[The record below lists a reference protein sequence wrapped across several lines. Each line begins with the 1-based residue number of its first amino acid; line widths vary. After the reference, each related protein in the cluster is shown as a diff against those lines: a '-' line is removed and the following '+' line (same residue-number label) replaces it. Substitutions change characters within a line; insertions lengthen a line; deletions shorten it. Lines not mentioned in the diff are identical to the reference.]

1 MLALQMK
8 SAVPSKD
15 LPEELPALRAQFPLL
30 DRAVYLNAGTDGPLP
45 TAAVKAAQEEL
56 ARQAREGR
64 ARAHF
69 ERRRELEKSLR
80 ASYAGLIGCRSEELA
95 LTTCTSEGISV
106 VASGLALGPGDEILT
121 SDEEHPGLL
130 GALQAVRDLRGV
142 SVRIVAL
149 RSLPE
154 AVGPKTK
161 LVACSHV
168 SWVGGAIAPRALA
181 EVARDVTLLVDGA
194 QAVGAIPVDVH
205 ALGAHAY
212 AGSGQKWLCG
222 PDGLGML
229 YVSPMLQER
238 LQVWRRGYANVAAPD
253 AGLSSALHSDAR
265 RFDCPAISTEA
276 TACALAA
283 LGVLAQA
290 GWTNVHRRARLLA
303 AHLAGRLRGSGRE
316 VAPRGESTLVSF
328 SSADPSG
335 ERVRLA
341 EQGVVV
347 REIPN
352 RALLRASVGGW
363 NNEQDL
369 GRLLEALDAL
379 A

>member
-1 MLALQMK
+1 MLALHMK
-8 SAVPSKD
+8 SAVPSEQ
-15 LPEELPALRAQFPLL
+15 LPELPALRAQFPLL
-30 DRAVYLNAGTDGPLP
+30 DRLIYLNAGTDGPLP
-45 TAAVKAAQEEL
+45 AAGVRAAQEEL
-56 ARQAREGR
+56 ARQGREGR

-69 ERRRELEKSLR
+69 ERRRELQDALR
-80 ASYAGLIGCRSEELA
+80 ASYASLIGCPREELA

-149 RSLPE
+149 HALPE

-168 SWVGGAIAPRALA
+168 SWVGGTLAPQALA
-181 EVARDVTLLVDGA
+181 EVARDVTLLIDGA
-194 QAVGAIPVDVH
+194 QGVGAIPVDVD

-229 YVSPMLQER
+229 YVSPMLQEQ
-238 LQVWRRGYANVAAPD
+238 LGAWRRGYANMAEPD
-253 AGLSSALHSDAR
+253 AGLASALYADAR
-265 RFDCPAISTEA
+265 RFDCPALSAEA

-283 LGVLAQA
+283 FGVLAQA
-290 GWTNVHRRARLLA
+290 GWADVHRRARSLA
-303 AHLAGRLRGSGRE
+303 ARLATALQACGRE
-316 VAPRGESTLVSF
+316 VAPRGDSTLVSF
-328 SSADPSG
+328 SSADPPG
-335 ERVRLA
+335 ERTRLA
-341 EQGVVV
+341 ERGVVV

-363 NNEQDL
+363 NNERDL
-369 GRLLEALDAL
+369 GRLLEALDAGV
-379 A
+379 

>member
-1 MLALQMK
+1 MK
-8 SAVPSKD
+8 SVVPSEQ
-15 LPEELPALRAQFPLL
+15 LPEELPILRAQFPLL
-30 DRAVYLNAGTDGPLP
+30 DDSVYLNAGTDGPL
-45 TAAVKAAQEEL
+45 ASASVKAAQDEL

-69 ERRRELEKSLR
+69 ERRRELEEALR
-80 ASYAGLIGCRSEELA
+80 GSYAALIGCRPEELA
-95 LTTCTSEGISV
+95 LTTCTSEGVSV

-149 RSLPE
+149 QALPE
-154 AVGPKTK
+154 EVSPKTK

-168 SWVGGAIAPRALA
+168 SWIGGAIAPQALA
-181 EVARDVTLLVDGA
+181 EVAEDVTLLVDGA
-194 QAVGAIPVDVH
+194 QGVGAIPVDVH

-238 LQVWRRGYANVAAPD
+238 LGVWRRGYANMAEPD
-253 AGLSSALHSDAR
+253 AGLSSALQADAR
-265 RFDCPAISTEA
+265 RFDSPALSTEA

-290 GWTNVHRRARLLA
+290 GWPAVHRRARLLA
-303 AHLAGRLRGSGRE
+303 AHLATQLRACGRE

-328 SSADPSG
+328 ASADPPG
-335 ERVRLA
+335 ERLRLA
-341 EQGVVV
+341 DQGVVV

-369 GRLLEALDAL
+369 GRLLEALDAVG
-379 A
+379 

>member
-1 MLALQMK
+1 MLALPMK
-8 SAVPSKD
+8 SAVPSEQ
-15 LPEELPALRAQFPLL
+15 LPEELPTLRAQFPVLENV
-30 DRAVYLNAGTDGPLP
+30 VYLNAGTDGPLP
-45 TAAVKAAQEEL
+45 AAAVNAAHEEL

-64 ARAHF
+64 MRAHF
-69 ERRRELEKSLR
+69 ERRRELGEALR
-80 ASYAGLIGCRSEELA
+80 ASYAELIGARPDELA

-142 SVRIVAL
+142 SVRVAAL
-149 RSLPE
+149 RALPE

-168 SWVGGAIAPRALA
+168 SWVGGAIAPQALA
-181 EVARDVTLLVDGA
+181 EVAQDLTLLIDGA
-194 QAVGAIPVDVH
+194 QGIGAIPVDVH

-229 YVSPMLQER
+229 YVSPALQER
-238 LQVWRRGYANVAAPD
+238 LQVWRRGYTNMAQPD
-253 AGLSSALHSDAR
+253 AGLSSALHADAR
-265 RFDCPAISTEA
+265 RFDSPALSGEA

-283 LGVLAQA
+283 LRVLADA
-290 GWTNVHRRARLLA
+290 GWPRVHRRARW
-303 AHLAGRLRGSGRE
+303 LAGQLATQLRACGRE
-316 VAPRGESTLVSF
+316 VTPRGGSTLVSF
-328 SSADPSG
+328 SSGDPPG
-335 ERVRLA
+335 ERARLA
-341 EQGVVV
+341 ERGVVV
-347 REIPN
+347 REIPK

-369 GRLLEALDAL
+369 GRLLEALDAV